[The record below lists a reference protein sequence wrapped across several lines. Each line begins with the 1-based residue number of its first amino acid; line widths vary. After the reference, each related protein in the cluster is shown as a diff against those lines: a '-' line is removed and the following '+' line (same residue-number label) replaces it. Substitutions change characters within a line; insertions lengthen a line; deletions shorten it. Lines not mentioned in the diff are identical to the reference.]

1 MMMIVCIYIC
11 IHIYIQIV
19 CGCMWLHM
27 DIYGYGYV
35 SGDPF
40 IPNGDIWRIYADSH
54 GDMKKYYP
62 LVICYMAI
70 EAMAHRNS

>member
-1 MMMIVCIYIC
+1 
-11 IHIYIQIV
+11 
-19 CGCMWLHM
+19 MWLHM

>member
-1 MMMIVCIYIC
+1 MCIYT
-11 IHIYIQIV
+11 YTYTD
-19 CGCMWLHM
+19 CMWLHM

-54 GDMKKYYP
+54 GDVKTYYP
-62 LVICYMAI
+62 LVICYIAI
-70 EAMAHRNS
+70 AAMAHRNS